1 MSTSVATNGHT
12 NGHSN
17 GLTNGKHA
25 ADSVYVVAD
34 KDVATPPT
42 AVPIR
47 FTQLF
52 INGQWVDGVAGR
64 ALDVIN
70 PNTGEKI
77 ASVSEADA
85 EDVDIAVKAARAAY
99 RDVWS
104 KTSGYQ
110 RAQLMNKWAD
120 LMEKHA
126 DELSALDATDNGKTF
141 AVARGFDIEQ
151 AIQTF
156 RYYAGWCT
164 KIQGKTISMEGEY
177 EAYTR
182 HEPIGVVGAIVP
194 WNFPLLM
201 ATWKLAPCLAC
212 GNTVV
217 IKSSEKTPLSLLFI
231 AHLAQQAGFPP
242 GVLNCISGYGPTAG
256 HALAMHMDVDK
267 IAFTGST
274 PVGRK
279 MLHASADSNL
289 KKVTVELG
297 GKSPAIVFPDCD
309 IAAAVDGIHTGLF
322 FNAGQVCCAG
332 SRVYVHEAIHDEFV
346 KLAAAKIKSQP
357 LSSKVNKGSSLQPIV
372 DELQHKRVLSYIEKG
387 KAEGATLSAGGQAGD
402 KSYFVE
408 PTLFTD
414 VKDHMAIASEE
425 IFGPVL
431 SVLKFSSID
440 EVVERAN
447 NSVFGLA
454 AAVWTADINKAK
466 YVANR
471 IKAGTVWVN
480 CHNVLSYA
488 VPFGG
493 YKQSGMG
500 RDLGEY
506 AIHEYTM
513 VKSVIT
519 AVTHDSSKLTLDIR
533 NRQ

>member
-1 MSTSVATNGHT
+1 MSSAVATNGHT
-12 NGHSN
+12 NG
-17 GLTNGKHA
+17 LHA
-25 ADSVYVVAD
+25 SESIYTVPD

-42 AVPIR
+42 PVPIR
-47 FTQLF
+47 FTKLF
-52 INGQWVDGVAGR
+52 INGQWVDGAKGKQ
-64 ALDVIN
+64 LDVVN

-77 ASVSEADA
+77 ASVSEAEA
-85 EDVDIAVKAARAAY
+85 EDVDKAVKAARAAY

-110 RAQLMNKWAD
+110 RGQLMFKLAD
-120 LMEKHA
+120 LIEKHA
-126 DELSALDATDNGKTF
+126 DEMSALDATDNGKTF
-141 AVARGFDIEQ
+141 GIARGFDVEQ
-151 AIQTF
+151 AIQTY
-156 RYYAGWCT
+156 RYYGGWAS
-164 KIQGKTISMEGEY
+164 KLQGKTIPMEGDF

-182 HEPIGVVGAIVP
+182 HEPFGVVGAIVP

-201 ATWKLAPCLAC
+201 ATWKLAPCLSC

-217 IKSSEKTPLSLLFI
+217 IKSSEKTPLSLLFL
-231 AHLAQQAGFPP
+231 AHLAELAGFPP
-242 GVLNCISGYGPTAG
+242 GVLNCISGFGPTAG

-309 IAAAVDGIHTGLF
+309 MQQAIDGIHLGLF

-332 SRVYVHEAIHDEFV
+332 SRVYVHESIYDEFV
-346 KLAAAKIKSQP
+346 KLAANKIKSQP
-357 LSSKVNKGSSLQPIV
+357 LASSVNKSSSLQPIV
-372 DELQHKRVLSYIEKG
+372 DDIQYKRVLGYIEKG
-387 KAEGATLSAGGQAGD
+387 VAEGATLAAGGQAGD

-414 VKDHMAIASEE
+414 VKDNMAIANEE

-431 SVLKFSSID
+431 SVLKFSTID
-440 EVVERAN
+440 EAIDRAN

-454 AAVWTADINKAK
+454 AAVWTQDISKAK
-466 YVANR
+466 VSPQHHKR
-471 IKAGTVWVN
+471 
-480 CHNVLSYA
+480 
-488 VPFGG
+488 
-493 YKQSGMG
+493 
-500 RDLGEY
+500 E
-506 AIHEYTM
+506 
-513 VKSVIT
+513 
-519 AVTHDSSKLTLDIR
+519 
-533 NRQ
+533 

>member
-1 MSTSVATNGHT
+1 MSASVATNGHT
-12 NGHSN
+12 NGHH
-17 GLTNGKHA
+17 T
-25 ADSVYVVAD
+25 ADVEYTVAD

-47 FTQLF
+47 FTKLF
-52 INGQWVDGVAGR
+52 INGQWVDSVKGKQ
-64 ALDVIN
+64 LDVIN

-77 ASVSEADA
+77 GSVSEADA

-104 KTSGYQ
+104 KTSGYE
-110 RAQLMNKWAD
+110 RGQLLNKLAD
-120 LMEKHA
+120 LIEQHA
-126 DELSALDATDNGKTF
+126 DEMSALDATDNGKTF
-141 AVARGFDIEQ
+141 AIARGYDTFH
-151 AIQTF
+151 AIHTY
-156 RYYAGWCT
+156 RYYAGWAT
-164 KIQGKTISMEGEY
+164 KIQGRTISMEDDY

-182 HEPIGVVGAIVP
+182 HESIGVVGAIVP

-217 IKSSEKTPLSLLFI
+217 IKSSEKTPLSLLFL

-242 GVLNCISGYGPTAG
+242 GVLNAISGHGPTAG
-256 HALAMHMDVDK
+256 NALAMHMDVDK

-309 IAAAVDGIHTGLF
+309 LQQAVDGIHVGLF
-322 FNAGQVCCAG
+322 FNGGQVCCAG
-332 SRVYVHEAIHDEFV
+332 SRVYVHDSIHDEFV
-346 KLAAAKIKSQP
+346 KLATKKVKSQP
-357 LSSKVNKGSSLQPIV
+357 LASAVNKGSSLQPIV
-372 DELQHKRVLSYIEKG
+372 DDLQHKRVLGYIEKG
-387 KAEGATLSAGGQAGD
+387 KAEGATLAAGGHAGD

-414 VKDHMAIASEE
+414 VQDHMAIANEE

-440 EVVERAN
+440 EVIDRAN
-447 NSVFGLA
+447 NSIFGLA
-454 AAVWTADINKAK
+454 AAVWTQDINKAK

-493 YKQSGMG
+493 YKQSGIG

-506 AIHEYTM
+506 ALHEYTT
-513 VKSVIT
+513 VKAVIT
-519 AVTHDSSKLTLDIR
+519 SLPSDSSKLKLNIAVK
-533 NRQ
+533 Q

>member
-1 MSTSVATNGHT
+1 MTSAVATNGHT
-12 NGHSN
+12 NGHHTSEPIY
-17 GLTNGKHA
+17 
-25 ADSVYVVAD
+25 SVPD

-47 FTQLF
+47 FTKLF
-52 INGQWVDGVAGR
+52 INGQWVDSVSGKQ
-64 ALDVIN
+64 LDVIN

-77 ASVSEADA
+77 GSVSEADA
-85 EDVDIAVKAARAAY
+85 EDVNIAVKAARAAY

-110 RAQLMNKWAD
+110 RGQLMFKLAD
-120 LMEKHA
+120 LIEKHA
-126 DELSALDATDNGKTF
+126 DEMAALDATDNGKTF
-141 AVARGFDIEQ
+141 GISRGFDTEQ
-151 AIQTF
+151 ALQTF
-156 RYYAGWCT
+156 RYYGGWAT
-164 KIQGKTISMEGEY
+164 KIQGKTISMEGEF
-177 EAYTR
+177 EAYSR
-182 HEPIGVVGAIVP
+182 HESIGVVGAIVP

-217 IKSSEKTPLSLLFI
+217 IKSSEKTPLSLLFL
-231 AHLAQQAGFPP
+231 AHLSELAGFPP

-256 HALAMHMDVDK
+256 QALAMHMDVDK

-309 IAAAVDGIHTGLF
+309 LQQAIDGIHTGLF

-332 SRVYVHEAIHDEFV
+332 SRVYVHESIYDEFV
-346 KLAAAKIKSQP
+346 KLAAKRIKSQP
-357 LSSKVNKGSSLQPIV
+357 LASAVNKGSSLQPIV
-372 DELQHKRVLSYIEKG
+372 DDIQHKRVLGYIEKG

-402 KSYFVE
+402 KSYFIE

-414 VKDHMAIASEE
+414 VKDNMAIAHEE

-431 SVLKFSSID
+431 SVLKFSTID
-440 EVVERAN
+440 EVIERAN
-447 NSVFGLA
+447 NSIFGLA
-454 AAVWTADINKAK
+454 AAVWTQDINKAK
-466 YVANR
+466 VRAHNARIPAQQYVQPPYSLPHSLCLACC
-471 IKAGTVWVN
+471 VCCCCV
-480 CHNVLSYA
+480 
-488 VPFGG
+488 
-493 YKQSGMG
+493 
-500 RDLGEY
+500 D
-506 AIHEYTM
+506 
-513 VKSVIT
+513 
-519 AVTHDSSKLTLDIR
+519 
-533 NRQ
+533 

>member
-1 MSTSVATNGHT
+1 MSAAVATNGHST
-12 NGHSN
+12 NGHHTAES
-17 GLTNGKHA
+17 LYT
-25 ADSVYVVAD
+25 VPD
-34 KDVATPPT
+34 KDVATPATP
-42 AVPIR
+42 VPIR
-47 FTQLF
+47 FTKLH
-52 INGQWVDGVAGR
+52 INGQWVDSVSGKQ
-64 ALDVIN
+64 LDVIN

-77 ASVSEADA
+77 GSVSEADA
-85 EDVDIAVKAARAAY
+85 ADVDIAVKAARAAY

-104 KTSGYQ
+104 KMSGYE
-110 RAQLMNKWAD
+110 RSLVLNKLAD
-120 LMEKHA
+120 LIEQHA
-126 DELSALDATDNGKTF
+126 DEMAALDATDNGKTF
-141 AVARGFDIEQ
+141 GIARGFDTEQ
-151 AIQTF
+151 AVQTF
-156 RYYAGWCT
+156 RYFAGWAT
-164 KIQGKTISMEGEY
+164 KIQGKTIPIETNY

-182 HEPIGVVGAIVP
+182 HESIGVVGAIVP

-217 IKSSEKTPLSLLFI
+217 IKSSEKTPLSLLFL
-231 AHLAQQAGFPP
+231 AHLSQLAGFPP

-309 IAAAVDGIHTGLF
+309 LQQAIDGIHLGLF

-332 SRVYVHEAIHDEFV
+332 SRVYVHDSIHDEFV
-346 KLAAAKIKSQP
+346 KLAAQKIKSQP
-357 LSSKVNKGSSLQPIV
+357 LASSVNKSGSLQPIV
-372 DELQHKRVLSYIEKG
+372 DDIQHKRVLGYIEKG
-387 KAEGATLSAGGQAGD
+387 KAEGATVAAGGAAGD
-402 KSYFVE
+402 KSFFVQ

-414 VKDHMAIASEE
+414 VQDHMAIANEE

-440 EVVERAN
+440 EVIDRAN
-447 NSVFGLA
+447 NSIFGLA
-454 AAVWTADINKAK
+454 AAVWTQDINKAK

-480 CHNVLSYA
+480 CHNKLSWA

-493 YKQSGMG
+493 YKQSGIG

-506 AIHEYTM
+506 ALHEYTT
-513 VKSVIT
+513 VKAVIT
-519 AVTHDSSKLTLDIR
+519 ALPNDSSLLKI
-533 NRQ
+533 NIAHAQ

>member
-1 MSTSVATNGHT
+1 MSGSVATNGHT
-12 NGHSN
+12 NGH
-17 GLTNGKHA
+17 HA
-25 ADSVYVVAD
+25 EKLYVVAD

-42 AVPIR
+42 AVPVR
-47 FTQLF
+47 FTRLF
-52 INGQWVDGVAGR
+52 IDGQWVDGVKGKQI
-64 ALDVIN
+64 DVID
-70 PNTGEKI
+70 PNTGNKI

-85 EDVDIAVKAARAAY
+85 EDVDRAVKAARAAY

-104 KTSGYQ
+104 KTSGYE
-110 RAQLMNKWAD
+110 RAKLMFKLAD
-120 LMEKHA
+120 LIEKHA
-126 DELSALDATDNGKTF
+126 DEMSALDATDNGKPF
-141 AVARGFDIEQ
+141 AVARGFDTEQ
-151 AIQTF
+151 ALQTF
-156 RYYAGWCT
+156 RYYAGWAN

-182 HEPIGVVGAIVP
+182 HESIGVVGAIVP

-217 IKSSEKTPLSLLFI
+217 IKSSEKTPLTLLFL

-256 HALAMHMDVDK
+256 NALAMHMDVDK

-309 IAAAVDGIHTGLF
+309 LQQAVDGIHTGLF

-332 SRVYVHEAIHDEFV
+332 SRVYVHESIHDEFV
-346 KLAAAKIKSQP
+346 KLAANKIKSQP
-357 LSSKVNKGSSLQPIV
+357 LSSAVNKGSSLQPIV
-372 DELQHKRVLSYIEKG
+372 DDIQQKRVLGYIEKG
-387 KAEGATLSAGGQAGD
+387 KAEGATLAAGGQAGD

-414 VKDHMAIASEE
+414 VKDNMAIANEE

-431 SVLKFSSID
+431 SVLKFATID
-440 EVVERAN
+440 EAIERAN
-447 NSVFGLA
+447 NSIFGLA
-454 AAVWTADINKAK
+454 AAVWTQDINKAK

-493 YKQSGMG
+493 YKQSGIG

-506 AIHEYTM
+506 ALHEYTT
-513 VKSVIT
+513 VKAVIT
-519 AVTHDSSKLTLDIR
+519 ALPNDSSKLKLDVC
-533 NRQ
+533 NKQ

>member
-1 MSTSVATNGHT
+1 MSAAVATNGHA
-12 NGHSN
+12 NGH
-17 GLTNGKHA
+17 HA
-25 ADSVYVVAD
+25 IDNVYVVAD
-34 KDVATPPT
+34 KDIATPSTP
-42 AVPIR
+42 VPIR
-47 FTQLF
+47 FTKLF
-52 INGQWVDGVAGR
+52 INGQWVDGVKGKQ
-64 ALDVIN
+64 LDVIN
-70 PNTGEKI
+70 PHTGDKI

-99 RDVWS
+99 NGAWS
-104 KTSGYQ
+104 KIGAYE
-110 RAQLMNKWAD
+110 RGQLMSRWAD

-126 DELSALDATDNGKTF
+126 DELAALDATDNGKTF
-141 AVARGFDIEQ
+141 AVARALDVEQ
-151 AIQTF
+151 AIHTY
-156 RYYAGWCT
+156 RYYAGWAT
-164 KIQGKTISMEGEY
+164 KIQGKTISPEGDY
-177 EAYTR
+177 DAYTR

-242 GVLNCISGYGPTAG
+242 GVINCISGYGPTAG
-256 HALAMHMDVDK
+256 NALAMHMDVDK

-279 MLHASADSNL
+279 MMHASADSNL

-309 IAAAVDGIHTGLF
+309 VAAAVDGVHLGLF

-332 SRVYVHEAIHDEFV
+332 SRVYVHESIHDEFV
-346 KLAAAKIKSQP
+346 KLAATKIKSQP
-357 LSSKVNKGSSLQPIV
+357 LASAVNKGSSMQPIV
-372 DELQHKRVLSYIEKG
+372 DDIQHKRVLGYIEKG
-387 KAEGATLSAGGQAGD
+387 KAEGATLLAGGQAGD
-402 KSYFVE
+402 KSTGYFVQ
-408 PTLFTD
+408 PTLFSD
-414 VKDHMAIASEE
+414 VKDSMAIASEE

-440 EVVERAN
+440 EVIDRAN

-454 AAVWTADINKAK
+454 AAVWTQDINKAK

-471 IKAGTVWVN
+471 LKAGTVWVN

-493 YKQSGMG
+493 YKQSGIG

-506 AIHEYTM
+506 ALHEYTT
-513 VKSVIT
+513 VKSIIT
-519 AVTHDSSKLTLDIR
+519 AVPGDSSKLKLNIHDK
-533 NRQ
+533 Q

>member
-1 MSTSVATNGHT
+1 MSSKVATNGHN
-12 NGHSN
+12 NGH
-17 GLTNGKHA
+17 HA
-25 ADSVYVVAD
+25 AEKLYTVPDQ
-34 KDVATPPT
+34 DVATPPT
-42 AVPIR
+42 PVPIR

-52 INGQWVDGVAGR
+52 INGAWVDSVKGKQ
-64 ALDVIN
+64 LDVIN
-70 PNTGEKI
+70 PNNGEKI
-77 ASVSEADA
+77 SSVSEADA
-85 EDVDIAVKAARAAY
+85 EDVDIAVNAARAAY

-104 KTSGYQ
+104 KTSGYE
-110 RAQLMNKWAD
+110 RGQLMNKLAD
-120 LMEKHA
+120 LIEQHA
-126 DELSALDATDNGKTF
+126 DEMAALDATDNGKTF
-141 AVARGFDIEQ
+141 GISRGYDTHH
-151 AIQTF
+151 AIHTF
-156 RYYAGWCT
+156 RYYAGWAT
-164 KIQGKTISMEGEY
+164 KIQGKSISIEGEY

-217 IKSSEKTPLSLLFI
+217 IKSSEKTPLSLLFL
-231 AHLAQQAGFPP
+231 AHLAQLAGFPP

-256 HALAMHMDVDK
+256 NALAMHMDVDK

-297 GKSPAIVFPDCD
+297 GKSPVIVFPDCD
-309 IAAAVDGIHTGLF
+309 LENAVNGIHIGLF

-332 SRVYVHEAIHDEFV
+332 SRVYVHESIHDEFV
-346 KLAAAKIKSQP
+346 KLTAAKIKSQP
-357 LSSKVNKGSSLQPIV
+357 LASAVNKGSSLQPIV
-372 DELQHKRVLSYIEKG
+372 DDMQHKRVLGYIEKG
-387 KAEGATLSAGGQAGD
+387 KAEGATLAAGGQAGD

-408 PTLFTD
+408 LTLFTD
-414 VKDHMAIASEE
+414 VKDHMAIANEE

-440 EVVERAN
+440 EVIDRAN

-454 AAVWTADINKAK
+454 ASVWTQDINKAK

-471 IKAGTVWVN
+471 IKAGTVWLN

-493 YKQSGMG
+493 YKQSGIG

-506 AIHEYTM
+506 ALHEYTT

-519 AVTHDSSKLTLDIR
+519 ALPDDSSKLHVNIL